1 MTTNQLKSAVE
12 MYRRRWMGC
21 IREVDKKVYI
31 PINPTDKDLFQSMC
45 VACKYCKSDK
55 KIRDLI
61 KCYNDYSVFLDRLR
75 GRENEGNNDDQ

>member
-1 MTTNQLKSAVE
+1 MTTNQIRSAVE
-12 MYRRRWMGC
+12 MYRKRWMGC

-31 PINPTDKDLFQSMC
+31 PANPTDLDLLQSMC

-61 KCYNDYSVFLDRLR
+61 KCYKDYVVLLDRLR
-75 GRENEGNNDDQ
+75 GRLSEENKNDQ